1 MQIKFV
7 LSTTST
13 AKKPSPRDWLNA
25 SAMGIFATK
34 NKPKLSREA
43 MLNSRPARND
53 ALKWEENDEGEVQI
67 RVTRQDSWKIRLL
80 SRMFYIPKER
90 KITLDELGTQ
100 VWTLCDGKN
109 TVGQMIETL
118 SKKYQLNRKAA
129 EVSLLNYLKTLG
141 QKRFV
146 GFLLEGGEKSRGSGG
161 GSGEASGKKWKR

>member
-1 MQIKFV
+1 M
-7 LSTTST
+7 
-13 AKKPSPRDWLNA
+13 
-25 SAMGIFATK
+25 FATK

-109 TVGQMIETL
+109 TVGQMIETTITENATT
-118 SKKYQLNRKAA
+118 KT
-129 EVSLLNYLKTLG
+129 SLDTSNAWLRPTPR
-141 QKRFV
+141 QV
-146 GFLLEGGEKSRGSGG
+146 G
-161 GSGEASGKKWKR
+161 